1 MADPLFQ
8 PSPQPF
14 REPVSERD
22 AFVLRDACPRPIDDD
37 ERFPQWL
44 AEALARRGIPP
55 SATAHRL
62 LDEHDLPSEQEE
74 HLRVPLGTPHKVLCD
89 GLYPGVKSRYA
100 HRRDVVVAEDLYV
113 YFERIDEDGKP
124 YAGRLAPDLFVAFDV
139 PLRDRQSYVAWQES
153 IVPSFVLEVLSPSNW
168 RNDVYRKPALYA
180 EMGVNE
186 YFMFDGA
193 DHIKPRL
200 QGFVLKR
207 GAYSPLPLET
217 PIAGMRGICSKQ
229 LGLYL
234 CHTEP
239 WPDGDHELGTA
250 GKLRWFDPAAGEI
263 LLTADERVAATEQAA
278 AEQVAA
284 ANERAATAES
294 RLAELQAQLAKLR
307 R

>member
-1 MADPLFQ
+1 MVRTMADPLVQ
-8 PSPQPF
+8 HSPLPLPHF
-14 REPVSERD
+14 LSERD

-89 GLYPGVKSRYA
+89 GLYPGVKSHYA

-113 YFERIDEDGKP
+113 YFERIDENGKP
-124 YAGRLAPDLFVAFDV
+124 YAGRLAPDIFVAFDV

-186 YFMFDGA
+186 YFMFDPGS
-193 DHIKPRL
+193 HIEPRL
-200 QGFVLKR
+200 QGFVQKR

-217 PIAGMRGICSKQ
+217 PMAGMRGIRSKQ

-239 WPDGDHELGTA
+239 WLDGDHELGTA

-284 ANERAATAES
+284 AN
-294 RLAELQAQLAKLR
+294 
-307 R
+307 